1 MSERAPEASRGAN
14 PEELPRLS
22 RGQLAA
28 VWSAILAVSAGSL
41 AFLFSRHLTNIYG
54 DAMAHMEGARRL
66 WDSLTPGYEE
76 IGSVW
81 LPLFHLLASPL
92 AQNDYLWR
100 TGLGGSLVSSAAF
113 MLTCWFIFRL
123 AYEMNRSLAAGLAA
137 LATCLLCPS
146 LLYLASTPLT
156 EPLAIACSVSTV
168 YGLFRFR
175 ETGRRRA
182 LVAAAVAAF
191 LGTLTRY
198 DAWYLLPFAA
208 LYLLAARPESWR
220 TRLRDALLFSAIS
233 GLGPALW
240 IAHNVFRY
248 GNPIEFYNGPYSALA
263 IYNHQISTTGF
274 RYPTDGSLLLSAR
287 YYVADLVLVV
297 GVWPLALAVL
307 GLTAFL
313 VERQR
318 QARRSAGLLLLA
330 LLPFYIQAMA
340 HSAVP
345 LYVPTLFPNTYYN
358 LRYGIEMLPGVAI
371 LISYLVPPPSAPV
384 SSAVKGA
391 PRYGSAAP
399 AVALAVVLILLGQA
413 ISLVAHGPREL
424 GIVKEGLLNT
434 PCRSQTQQAIIGFLR
449 AHYDGETILVAEGK
463 YPCVMPELGI
473 HYRRTISE
481 SNRPQWRSLRFG
493 ADRLAGWIIRGQ
505 GDLVD
510 EMMRAYPRAFSR
522 FEVVERYRFPG
533 ENPAEIYRRVRADG
547 ARE

>member
-1 MSERAPEASRGAN
+1 MSERAPEASRGAD

-28 VWSAILAVSAGSL
+28 VWSAMLAVSAGSL

-313 VERQR
+313 VERQW

-384 SSAVKGA
+384 SIAAKGA

-522 FEVVERYRFPG
+522 FQVVERYRFPG
-533 ENPAEIYRRVRADG
+533 ENPAEIYRRVPADG
-547 ARE
+547 APE